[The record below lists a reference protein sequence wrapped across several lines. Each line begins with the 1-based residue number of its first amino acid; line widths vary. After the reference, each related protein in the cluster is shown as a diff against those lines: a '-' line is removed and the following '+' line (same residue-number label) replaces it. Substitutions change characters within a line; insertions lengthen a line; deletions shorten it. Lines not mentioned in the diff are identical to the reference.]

1 MVKSLFPT
9 CLCPLPSTRAA
20 AGSADLGLQHGE
32 CPAPLGWRV
41 DSGNSD
47 PSLHFT
53 NRAHRF
59 SLRRIS
65 RLFTFFRYRK
75 NDSSHKPTPPLLPL
89 LRQPAPTRAPQEQA
103 YPPCLQSGSGRQPRG
118 RTPPARPRDRAV
130 GNGPHAPCG
139 TRPGPRAWP
148 NGSFRP
154 PKVKAPSAT
163 EGPRRCPL
171 PCPPRQAGLAALLT
185 RKAAARAAPQLVSH
199 TGTSGTYARSHPAL
213 SSRQIICRSTFVF
226 RQKAQ
231 TSRSE
236 VSKPQ
241 VRLF

>member
-1 MVKSLFPT
+1 MASAQLRWDGGWIPGTQILLCISLTGLTGSLCGEFPGY
-9 CLCPLPSTRAA
+9 LPS
-20 AGSADLGLQHGE
+20 
-32 CPAPLGWRV
+32 
-41 DSGNSD
+41 SD
-47 PSLHFT
+47 TAKMIPHT
-53 NRAHRF
+53 NPP
-59 SLRRIS
+59 RRS
-65 RLFTFFRYRK
+65 C
-75 NDSSHKPTPPLLPL
+75 H
-89 LRQPAPTRAPQEQA
+89 
-103 YPPCLQSGSGRQPRG
+103 CSGSRRRPEPPRSRRTRHVCGAGPAGNRPVPPRG
-118 RTPPARPRDRAV
+118 RTPPARPRDRAA
-130 GNGPHAPCG
+130 GNGPHAPRG